1 MLYYGKERQN
11 NNQSKRTRWVMRT
24 HSTLGLLLAC
34 ILMAGCAAPPGAP
47 EKSPPVFNLTA
58 EGDGNELTV
67 SMEGEIVIIEVQSQ
81 SGIGSATIE
90 LVSGEF
96 PENILLRLHVQGL
109 EELRLSYSG
118 TAITA
123 SVSSRDGR
131 NVLQSLV
138 TPDEGERSI
147 TPDSPSWLDI
157 ALVSEQSTPN
167 IPLDQGYFEITL
179 PEGLLTEAD
188 RSFSI
193 QWVDFYR

>member
-1 MLYYGKERQN
+1 M
-11 NNQSKRTRWVMRT
+11 
-24 HSTLGLLLAC
+24 
-34 ILMAGCAAPPGAP
+34 
-47 EKSPPVFNLTA
+47 
-58 EGDGNELTV
+58 TV

-131 NVLQSLV
+131 NVVQSLV

>member
-1 MLYYGKERQN
+1 
-11 NNQSKRTRWVMRT
+11 MRT
-24 HSTLGLLLAC
+24 HCALSLLLVC
-34 ILMAGCAAPPGAP
+34 ILMAGCAAPHVVP
-47 EKSPPVFNLTA
+47 ETPTPVFTVAA

-67 SMEGEIVIIEVQSQ
+67 SVEGETVLVDVQSQ

-90 LVSGEF
+90 LVSGTF
-96 PENILLRLHVQGL
+96 PPNIVLRLHMKGM
-109 EELRLSYSG
+109 EEFRLSYSG
-118 TAITA
+118 TVITA
-123 SVSSRDGR
+123 SVSSSDNRS
-131 NVLQSLV
+131 VFQSASS
-138 TPDEGERSI
+138 PDEGERPI

-157 ALVSEQSTPN
+157 AIVSDPATPH